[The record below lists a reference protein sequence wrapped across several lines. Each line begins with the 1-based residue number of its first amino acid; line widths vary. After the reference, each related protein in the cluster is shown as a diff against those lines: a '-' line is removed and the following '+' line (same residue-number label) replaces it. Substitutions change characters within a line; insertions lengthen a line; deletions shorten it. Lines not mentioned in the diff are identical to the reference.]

1 MQSFL
6 EGGCTLLSFCC
17 QVHMLDN
24 IRLVLIGDLMFHLY
38 AWFVLVALAIGCN
51 DRSVLLH
58 FGSCTIDASAM
69 V

>member
-1 MQSFL
+1 L
-6 EGGCTLLSFCC
+6 HIIVILLPRTCASQYVIEF
-17 QVHMLDN
+17 
-24 IRLVLIGDLMFHLY
+24 IGDLMFCLY

-58 FGSCTIDASAM
+58 FGSCTIEASAM